1 MKLNYAVRSLL
12 ILVLSIAFLL
22 IFTLLDSTIAD
33 LSTMLQ
39 RVITILALVITP
51 LIGTV
56 LGVMSFLRKDGPVWL
71 ALICS
76 AANALFA
83 LFYLAVVFFAG

>member
-12 ILVLSIAFLL
+12 ILVLSIVFLL

-56 LGVMSFLRKDGPVWL
+56 LGVMSFLRKDGPAWL

-76 AANALFA
+76 AANALFS

>member
-12 ILVLSIAFLL
+12 TLVLSIIFVL
-22 IFTLLDSTIAD
+22 ILTLLDSTIAG
-33 LSTMLQ
+33 LPAMME
-39 RVITILALVITP
+39 RMIIILALVITP

-56 LGVMSFLRKDGPVWL
+56 LGMLGFLRKDGPAWL
-71 ALICS
+71 AIICS
-76 AANALFA
+76 VANALFA

>member
-12 ILVLSIAFLL
+12 ILFLSIVFLL

-33 LSTMLQ
+33 LSAILQ
-39 RVITILALVITP
+39 RVITIVALVITP

-76 AANALFA
+76 VANALFA

>member
-83 LFYLAVVFFAG
+83 LFSLAVVFFAG